1 MSQLDIVVVG
11 ELNVDMILQELNSF
25 PELGKEKIARNMI
38 LTMGSASA
46 ILACNIAKLGVKVGF
61 VGQLG
66 RDSYADIVLDTLQQR
81 GVDSGG
87 IIQNENTQT
96 GITVAMSF
104 PEDYAMVT
112 YMGAMEEFGISGVD
126 FEYLT
131 KAKHLHLSSYYLQPA
146 MRKDCVELFSRA
158 KEAGMTT
165 SFDPGWDPDEGW
177 SEDILKLLPHVDLL
191 LPNEQEA
198 MNIAHKDN
206 IDDALSELRRYS
218 ANVVITLGS
227 EGALC
232 SSGGHIY
239 RSKTY
244 NVQPV
249 DTTGAGDSFNSGFM
263 YRWLQGA
270 EITECLKAGSA
281 CGALAVTRMGGTT
294 ASPTSDEL
302 HSFLSGHPEDIFI
315 S

>member
-11 ELNVDMILQELNSF
+11 ALNVDLILQDLNSF
-25 PELGKEKIARNMI
+25 PEMGKEKIARNMI

-46 ILACNIAKLGVKVGF
+46 ILACNIARLGVKVGF
-61 VGQLG
+61 IGQLG
-66 RDSYADIVLDTLQQR
+66 KDLYADIVLGTLQQR
-81 GVDSGG
+81 GVDTGG
-87 IIQNENTQT
+87 IIQNDNTQT

-104 PEDYAMVT
+104 SEDYAMVT

-126 FEYLT
+126 FDYLT
-131 KAKHLHLSSYYLQPA
+131 KAKHMHLSSYYLQPA

-158 KEAGMTT
+158 KKAGMTT
-165 SFDPGWDPDEGW
+165 SLDPGWDPDEVW
-177 SEDILKLLPHVDLL
+177 SEDIFKLLPYVDLL

-206 IDDALSELRRYS
+206 IDDALVELRRYS

-227 EGALC
+227 DGTLC
-232 SSGGHIY
+232 SSGGQTY
-239 RSKTY
+239 RTRTY
-244 NVQPV
+244 DVTPL

-270 EITECLKAGSA
+270 ETSECLKVGSA
-281 CGALAVTRMGGTT
+281 CGALAVTRLGGIT
-294 ASPTSDEL
+294 ASPTPDEL
-302 HSFLSGHPEDIFI
+302 NIFLSEHSEDIFV